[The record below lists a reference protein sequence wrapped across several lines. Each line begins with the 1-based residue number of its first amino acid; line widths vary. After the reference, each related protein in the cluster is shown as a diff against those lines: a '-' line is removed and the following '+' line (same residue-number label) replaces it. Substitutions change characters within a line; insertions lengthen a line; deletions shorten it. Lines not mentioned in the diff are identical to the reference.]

1 MSSNSVAKNLPSNNE
16 KVAKN
21 LIIPSADNSISSEHN
36 EDHKVNTRFHVT
48 KSSQNLEEQGK
59 QAEEAD
65 RNGIIGNDGK
75 RLQSHHS
82 SNATFKSDENSN
94 ISRKTSLAGRFTVLG
109 REPSVESS
117 LNSNNDENHLPQNQ
131 RTVKFNVAHSH
142 DSNDGTINTIS
153 SGGNNTINM
162 KSLRNFKTIERPPIM
177 DYYRNTLD
185 PNKPQSTRPSMAQL
199 LSGQQSIDE
208 MNDLKG
214 PRDPL
219 LPDDR
224 RTSNGSGKQQIVS
237 RKKFG
242 WIEGVY
248 FRCLLNIFGVM
259 LYLRVSWVAGQAG
272 IILGCAVVLLAS
284 VVTTITA
291 LSTCAICTNGDVK
304 GGGAYFLISRSLGPE
319 FGGSIGIIFSFANA
333 VSAAMYIVGFA
344 ETVRDLFKSFGY
356 AIIDGEMNDV
366 RIIGL
371 ITCVILICIVF
382 IGTGFES
389 KMQMGLLVILTLSII
404 NYFVGIFIPPTEEKF
419 IKGLTGLSYTT
430 MITNLMPAF
439 RNENFFSVFSVYFPA
454 ATGIMAGA
462 NISGDLANPQQAIPL
477 GTLAAIFSTTIIY
490 ILTVIATGSTC
501 LRDVDGITLPIQ
513 ETNATN
519 SISYYVEQE
528 CLKNQTC
535 EYGLMNNFQI
545 MEMTSFWGPLIT
557 AGIFAATLSSAL
569 ASLVSAPKVFQAVC
583 KDKLFP
589 YINAFGKGSGKDDEP
604 RKAYLLGFVIC
615 MVMILIGELNAIA
628 PIISNFFLASYA
640 LINYAC
646 FDNSIADSPG
656 FRPSFK
662 YYNKWVSLLGAVL
675 CIMVMFIISWSTAL
689 ITFACFMA
697 LYLYLLYRKPDVN
710 WGSSGQAH
718 TYRNALKGMQKL
730 NETAEHVKNY
740 RPQILILCGSPT
752 ARPSLVDFANNI
764 CKGSSLMVCGNII
777 LHNPNNFILSN
788 LQLLNTRLSDW
799 LKRRHIR
806 AFVSCFVSK
815 SFLEGAESLIQ
826 TSGLGK
832 LRPDVLL
839 MGFKS
844 NWKHCDINNLT
855 EINDYFKVIQ
865 CAFDSNM
872 GVCILRNSGDGFD
885 FSNEMRNLNMGDH
898 DRLNLPTDDSM
909 MNIEKSVDDCNETET
924 SPEKDIVVT
933 KNKNEKEQKEG
944 EEGEDSENTHS
955 YLDINVS
962 DEEEEGEDE
971 GEEDDRSQ
979 STPDSQRT
987 VSQMSLVKE
996 DVECGRN
1003 VTFDDSRNDTIG
1015 GQSSHHQMSIND
1027 KVGLLRRKRRFLF
1040 GTKKSTRRPTAAQRE
1055 LLSSINRFK
1064 TKVKQATID
1073 VWWLFDDGGLTLF
1086 LPYLLTIPKSYLEN
1100 ATLRVFTVSAS
1111 SSGIAQMQ
1119 RGMAGLLNKFR
1130 IKVSDVHVI
1139 SDITKK
1145 PQKEIVDEF
1154 NTLIEPFR
1162 CNLSDDAKEGQ
1173 ISDAELAG
1181 QRDKT
1186 NRQLRIA
1193 ELLRDNSSS
1202 SDLICITLPVPRRGM
1217 VSSSLYLAWLEMM
1230 TRGLPPTLLVR
1241 GNQSSVLTF
1250 YS

>member
-1 MSSNSVAKNLPSNNE
+1 MSSNPITKNLPSNNE
-16 KVAKN
+16 GVKKSLAA
-21 LIIPSADNSISSEHN
+21 PSSDNALTQDHN
-36 EDHKVNTRFHVT
+36 DDHKISTRFHVT

-65 RNGIIGNDGK
+65 RNNELGNIDRK
-75 RLQSHHS
+75 QLQSHHS
-82 SNATFKSDENSN
+82 SIPTFKSDENSN
-94 ISRKTSLAGRFTVLG
+94 LSRKTSLAGRFTILG
-109 REPSVESS
+109 KEASVESFS
-117 LNSNNDENHLPQNQ
+117 NSNNDDNSLPQNQ

-142 DSNDGTINTIS
+142 DSNDGTINTLS

-177 DYYRNTLD
+177 DYYRNTID

-224 RTSNGSGKQQIVS
+224 RTSNDSDHQKQPIVG

-284 VVTTITA
+284 LVTTITA

-319 FGGSIGIIFSFANA
+319 FGGSIGVIFSFANA

-366 RIIGL
+366 RVIGL

-404 NYFVGIFIPPTEEKF
+404 NYFVGIFIPPTEDKF
-419 IKGLTGLSYTT
+419 MKGLTGLSYTT
-430 MITNLMPAF
+430 MMTNLMPSF
-439 RNENFFSVFSVYFPA
+439 RHENFFSVFSVYFPA

-462 NISGDLANPQQAIPL
+462 NISGDLADPQKAIPL
-477 GTLAAIFSTTIIY
+477 GTLMAIFTTTIIY

-501 LRDVDGITLPIQ
+501 LRDVDGVSLPIL
-513 ETNATN
+513 ETNSTN
-519 SISYYVEQE
+519 SITYYVEQK
-528 CLKNQTC
+528 CLQNETC

-545 MEMTSFWGPLIT
+545 MEMSSVWGPLIT

-583 KDKLFP
+583 KDRLFP

-604 RKAYLLGFVIC
+604 RKAYLLGFIIC

-656 FRPSFK
+656 FRPSFR
-662 YYNKWVSLLGAVL
+662 YYNKWVSLLGAAL
-675 CIMVMFIISWSTAL
+675 CIMVMFIVSWSTAL
-689 ITFACFMA
+689 ATFACFLA

-718 TYRNALKGMQKL
+718 SYRNALKGMQKL

-752 ARPSLVDFANNI
+752 ARPSLVDFANSI

-777 LHNPNNFILSN
+777 LHTPNNFLLSN
-788 LQLLNTRLSDW
+788 LHLLNTRLSDW

-806 AFVSCFVSK
+806 AFVSCYVSK
-815 SFLEGAESLIQ
+815 SFLQGAESLIQ

-839 MGFKS
+839 LGFKS
-844 NWKHCDINNLT
+844 NWKNCDISNLT

-872 GVCILRNSGDGFD
+872 GVCILRNTGDGFD

-898 DRLNLPTDDSM
+898 DRLNLPADASM
-909 MNIEKSVDDCNETET
+909 MNIDKVCDDSNGNDNIPDKNIEESSPINENKKEKKEDD
-924 SPEKDIVVT
+924 
-933 KNKNEKEQKEG
+933 
-944 EEGEDSENTHS
+944 DSENTHS

-962 DEEEEGEDE
+962 DEDEEEGEEDEE
-971 GEEDDRSQ
+971 GEENEDDRSQ
-979 STPDSQRT
+979 STAASQRT
-987 VSQMSLVKE
+987 TSQMSLRKE
-996 DVECGRN
+996 DVEGGRN
-1003 VTFDDSRNDTIG
+1003 VTFDESRNNTIG

-1027 KVGLLRRKRRFLF
+1027 RVGLLRR
-1040 GTKKSTRRPTAAQRE
+1040 KSTRRPTAAQRE

-1086 LPYLLTIPKSYLEN
+1086 IPYLLTIPKSYLEN

-1154 NTLIEPFR
+1154 NALIEPFR
-1162 CNLSDDAKEGQ
+1162 CTLSDTSMEGQ

-1193 ELLRDNSSS
+1193 ELLRENSSLA
-1202 SDLICITLPVPRRGM
+1202 DLICITLPVPRRGM

>member
-1 MSSNSVAKNLPSNNE
+1 MSSNPITKNLPSNDE
-16 KVAKN
+16 GVKKSLAT
-21 LIIPSADNSISSEHN
+21 PSSDNALTLDQN
-36 EDHKVNTRFHVT
+36 DDHKISTRFHVT

-59 QAEEAD
+59 QAEEVD
-65 RNGIIGNDGK
+65 RNNELGNIDGK
-75 RLQSHHS
+75 QLQSHHS
-82 SNATFKSDENSN
+82 SIPTFKSDENSN
-94 ISRKTSLAGRFTVLG
+94 LSRKTSLAGRFTILG
-109 REPSVESS
+109 KEASVESFS
-117 LNSNNDENHLPQNQ
+117 NSNNDDNSLPQNQ

-142 DSNDGTINTIS
+142 DSNDGTINTLS

-177 DYYRNTLD
+177 DYYRNTID

-224 RTSNGSGKQQIVS
+224 RTSNDSDHQKQPIVG

-284 VVTTITA
+284 LVTTITA

-319 FGGSIGIIFSFANA
+319 FGGSIGVIFSFANA

-366 RIIGL
+366 RVIGL

-404 NYFVGIFIPPTEEKF
+404 NYFVGIFIPPTEDKF
-419 IKGLTGLSYTT
+419 MKGLTGLSYTT
-430 MITNLMPAF
+430 MMTNLMPSF
-439 RNENFFSVFSVYFPA
+439 RHENFFSVFSVYFPA

-462 NISGDLANPQQAIPL
+462 NISGDLADPQKAIPL
-477 GTLAAIFSTTIIY
+477 GTLMAIFTTTIIY
-490 ILTVIATGSTC
+490 LLTVIVTGSTC
-501 LRDVDGITLPIQ
+501 LRDVDGVSLPIL
-513 ETNATN
+513 ETNSTN
-519 SISYYVEQE
+519 SITYYVEQKCIQNE
-528 CLKNQTC
+528 TC

-545 MEMTSFWGPLIT
+545 MEMSSVWGPLIT

-583 KDKLFP
+583 KDRLFP
-589 YINAFGKGSGKDDEP
+589 YINVFGKGSGKDDEP

-656 FRPSFK
+656 FRPSFR
-662 YYNKWVSLLGAVL
+662 YYNKWVSLVGAAL

-689 ITFACFMA
+689 ATFACFLA

-718 TYRNALKGMQKL
+718 SYRNALKGMQKL

-752 ARPSLVDFANNI
+752 ARPSLVDFANSI

-777 LHNPNNFILSN
+777 LHTPNNFMLSN
-788 LQLLNTRLSDW
+788 LNLLNTRLSDW

-806 AFVSCFVSK
+806 AFVSCYVSK
-815 SFLEGAESLIQ
+815 SFLQGAESLIQ

-844 NWKHCDINNLT
+844 NWKNCDINNLT

-865 CAFDSNM
+865 CAFDTNM
-872 GVCILRNSGDGFD
+872 GVCILRNTGDGFD

-898 DRLNLPTDDSM
+898 DRLNLPADASMTSMDKVCDDSNGND
-909 MNIEKSVDDCNETET
+909 NIPDKNVEEPSPISVNKKEKKEDD
-924 SPEKDIVVT
+924 
-933 KNKNEKEQKEG
+933 
-944 EEGEDSENTHS
+944 DSENTHS

-962 DEEEEGEDE
+962 DEDEEEDEEGEE
-971 GEEDDRSQ
+971 NEDGRSQ
-979 STPDSQRT
+979 STAASQRT
-987 VSQMSLVKE
+987 TSQMSLRKE
-996 DVECGRN
+996 DVEGGRN
-1003 VTFDDSRNDTIG
+1003 VTFDESRNNTIG

-1027 KVGLLRRKRRFLF
+1027 RVGLLRR
-1040 GTKKSTRRPTAAQRE
+1040 KSTRRPTAAQRE

-1086 LPYLLTIPKSYLEN
+1086 IPYLLTIPKSYLEN

-1154 NTLIEPFR
+1154 NALIEPFR
-1162 CNLSDDAKEGQ
+1162 CSLSDSSMEGQ
-1173 ISDAELAG
+1173 ISDAELSG

-1193 ELLRDNSSS
+1193 ELLRENSSLA
-1202 SDLICITLPVPRRGM
+1202 DLICITLPVPRRGM